1 MPDLTIIVFPLFDF
15 RNELVL
21 REQEDKIS
29 KEHGNHN
36 QRLVP
41 NDDVVDGDGS
51 QHGYGRYVHDTV
63 AD

>member
-15 RNELVL
+15 HNELVL